1 MKKLVLVLISL
12 LIFNT
17 TYADSP
23 LTNTDFYYAY
33 QDVLLVKKARQA
45 KGELTKEMLSYL
57 ANSNNKLDVKL
68 AIINAIGWNHKG
80 VNNSERFKQYLNTI
94 KKYGNALKIKA
105 TADELICYAYLKSL
119 DDYFNVTIANEFAE
133 LAVKKN
139 PESFAINMISSLIK
153 VQDLV
158 FTKKYCA
165 AFQQFNQLKNNSKL
179 KMEMRLSSQ
188 KYVFEYMDFVGS
200 KCD

>member
-1 MKKLVLVLISL
+1 MKKLLLVLISL
-12 LIFNT
+12 FVVVV

-23 LTNTDFYYAY
+23 LTNTNFYYAY
-33 QDVLLVKKARQA
+33 QDVLLVKKASQA
-45 KGELTKEMLSYL
+45 KGELTKEMLTYL
-57 ANSNNKLDVKL
+57 GNTNNKLDVKL

-80 VNNSERFKQYLNTI
+80 VNNSERFKQYLNIT

-119 DDYFNVTIANEFAE
+119 DDYFNVIIANEFAE

-139 PESFAINMISSLIK
+139 PESFAINMISGLIK

-165 AFQQFNQLKNNSKL
+165 AFQQFNQLKINSKL
-179 KMEMRLSSQ
+179 KMDMRLSSQ
-188 KYVFEYMDFVGS
+188 KYIFEYMDFVGS

>member
-45 KGELTKEMLSYL
+45 KGELTKEMLTYL
-57 ANSNNKLDVKL
+57 GNSNNKLDIKL

-80 VNNSERFKQYLNTI
+80 VNNSEKFKQYLNTT

-119 DDYFNVTIANEFAE
+119 DDYFNVIIANEFAE

-139 PESFAINMISSLIK
+139 PRSFAINMISGLIK

-158 FTKKYCA
+158 FTKKYCEA
-165 AFQQFNQLKNNSKL
+165 ALQFNQLKNNKKL
-179 KMEMRLSSQ
+179 KMDMRLSSK

>member
-45 KGELTKEMLSYL
+45 KGELTKEMLTYL
-57 ANSNNKLDVKL
+57 GNTNNKLDVKL

-80 VNNSERFKQYLNTI
+80 VNNSEKFKQYLNTT

-119 DDYFNVTIANEFAE
+119 DDYFNVMIANEFAE

-139 PESFAINMISSLIK
+139 PGSFAINMISGLIK

-165 AFQQFNQLKNNSKL
+165 EFQQFNKLKNNSKL
-179 KMEMRLSSQ
+179 KMDMRLSSK

-200 KCD
+200 KCE

>member
-45 KGELTKEMLSYL
+45 KGELTNDMLSYL

-80 VNNSERFKQYLNTI
+80 VNNSEKFKQYLNTT

-119 DDYFNVTIANEFAE
+119 DDYFNVVIANEFAE

-139 PESFAINMISSLIK
+139 PGSFAINMISGLIK

-165 AFQQFNQLKNNSKL
+165 AFHQFNQLKNNSKL
-179 KMEMRLSSQ
+179 MMDMRLSS
-188 KYVFEYMDFVGS
+188 KKHVFEYMDFVGS